1 MGGSAANSRAVDAV
15 VLLQTGERLRLEELR
30 LDPPEPGEV
39 RVRML
44 ASGVCHSD
52 LHVVDGEWG
61 DPGPIVLG
69 HEGCAEVA
77 EVGDGVVGLAVG
89 TRVVLNW
96 YAPCLACTACL
107 SGHPWICR
115 RTRSLENM
123 MPNGTTRLHRSDGT
137 DVLAYLGLGTFGRE
151 GVVPAA
157 AAVPIPDGVP
167 PEVSA
172 LIGCC
177 VSTGVGSVLRTAE
190 VPAGASAVVFGL
202 GGVGLSVVLGLSLAG
217 ALPIVAVDRV
227 QSKLDLA
234 ADLGATEMV
243 PASDPED
250 TLRVV
255 RERTGGGADFAF
267 EAVGLKTTIEQA
279 LGALRPG
286 GTAVLVG
293 MTPFGSRPSFDAFDL
308 VDRSLRILGSNYGF
322 SIPAVDFPRYGRLFL
337 AGRLPIDR
345 LIDDR
350 IELADVNDAL
360 DAMRR
365 GDGAR
370 RIIMF

>member
-1 MGGSAANSRAVDAV
+1 
-15 VLLQTGERLRLEELR
+15 
-30 LDPPEPGEV
+30 
-39 RVRML
+39 
-44 ASGVCHSD
+44 
-52 LHVVDGEWG
+52 
-61 DPGPIVLG
+61 
-69 HEGCAEVA
+69 
-77 EVGDGVVGLAVG
+77 
-89 TRVVLNW
+89 
-96 YAPCLACTACL
+96 
-107 SGHPWICR
+107 
-115 RTRSLENM
+115 
-123 MPNGTTRLHRSDGT
+123 MPDGTTRLHRSDGT
-137 DVLAYLGLGTFGRE
+137 DVRAYLGLGTFGRE

-167 PEVSA
+167 PEVGA

-279 LGALRPG
+279 LGALRAG
-286 GTAVLVG
+286 GTAVMVG
-293 MTPFGSRPSFDAFDL
+293 M
-308 VDRSLRILGSNYGF
+308 
-322 SIPAVDFPRYGRLFL
+322 RYGRLFL

-350 IELADVNDAL
+350 IELADANDAL